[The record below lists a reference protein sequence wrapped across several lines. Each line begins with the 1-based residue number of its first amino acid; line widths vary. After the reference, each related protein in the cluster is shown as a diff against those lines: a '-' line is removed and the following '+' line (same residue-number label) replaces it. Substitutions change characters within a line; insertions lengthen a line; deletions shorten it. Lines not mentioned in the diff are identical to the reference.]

1 MYTTK
6 TLTVILTALF
16 VLSVGSLAAQ
26 PAKTGAPERTSP
38 AGERPQIIAYDGED
52 FTGEHTHIFCDIRRL
67 GKWDNSISSM
77 IILSG
82 TWAFFDDQNLEGDK
96 MAELGPGMYPKVTDK
111 GIKNNSV
118 SSVRLVSPKQQ
129 LSQRSSTR

>member
-6 TLTVILTALF
+6 TLALILTALL
-16 VLSVGSLAAQ
+16 VLSVAILTAQ

-38 AGERPQIIAYDGED
+38 AGERPQIIAYDDED
-52 FTGEHTHIFCDIRRL
+52 FIGEHTHIFGDMRRL

-111 GIKNNSV
+111 GIKNNSI

>member
-1 MYTTK
+1 M
-6 TLTVILTALF
+6 
-16 VLSVGSLAAQ
+16 
-26 PAKTGAPERTSP
+26 
-38 AGERPQIIAYDGED
+38 
-52 FTGEHTHIFCDIRRL
+52 RRL

-111 GIKNNSV
+111 GIKNNSI